1 MNEKDGVS
9 MEIIKNWTVGADTYS
24 FVREFT
30 SMGHYNFFL
39 KDNKG
44 TAIAVAVYVTLD
56 GKTKSGLDF
65 DLLVDPEVITKKQF
79 LLSGRVLRDLQQ
91 IVWNID
97 VYHSL
102 ISEEEVEVILN
113 EGRRKDF

>member
-1 MNEKDGVS
+1 

-30 SMGHYNFFL
+30 SGGHYNFFL

-44 TAIAVAVYVTLD
+44 TAIAVVVYATLD

-65 DLLVDPEVITKKQF
+65 DLLVDPDVITKKQF
-79 LLSGRVLRDLQQ
+79 LLSGKILRDLQK
-91 IVWNID
+91 IIWTID
-97 VYHSL
+97 IYHSL
-102 ISEEEVEVILN
+102 APEEEVEVVLN
-113 EGRRKDF
+113 EGRHKDF